1 MNFKNTLKSAL
12 STLLIGWIL
21 SISSTVSA
29 NGWNRSGVLQLGL
42 DAWYLDPSVK
52 QDNFYGP
59 FPQDYDLSHTML
71 AMPSSRS
78 MWNYRPVSPWY
89 KFQGSISPSK
99 SLVFSTKFR
108 ADQSIGLRLDELSV
122 DYALSEFLGVRA
134 GVVDY
139 KLSWCSAYDVTS
151 PWIFEPNSFCSARY
165 TTTVT
170 GGAPG
175 FQTYLNNKY
184 GNYRLQTIGG
194 VYFPGLANY
203 DTEDF
208 GNFSLDGSPQK
219 NDRHLKYGVSL
230 NLLNVDTGTTAR
242 FSWIQTKQQAQSD
255 LMTVG
260 DQLSNMTYA
269 ALSFNLTPRLSVK
282 LTRSDFFGSIM
293 LADQFPAQYSW
304 NGATQKTHFSNS
316 TAEMRYTLNQRNT
329 LAVAYS
335 LYQYGI
341 NNFDIPPP
349 LYDSYNISN
358 GKFFMLDRQQISTSW
373 RYDWDSG
380 FFAIAQLSY
389 TSLINGYNDGRYK
402 SNAMAA
408 GLRIGFIY

>member
-1 MNFKNTLKSAL
+1 MKFSNIQKSV
-12 STLLIGWIL
+12 IL
-21 SISSTVSA
+21 SILVVWAFSFSTAVSA
-29 NGWNRSGVLQLGL
+29 NEWKRSGVLQFGL
-42 DAWYLDPSVK
+42 DAWHLDPSVK

-71 AMPSSRS
+71 AMPSSRT
-78 MWNYRPVSPWY
+78 MWQYRPVSPWY
-89 KFQGSISPSK
+89 KFQGSISPTR

-108 ADQSIGLRLDELSV
+108 ADQSIGFRLDELSV
-122 DYALSEFLGVRA
+122 DYSLSEFIGARA

-139 KLSWCSAYDVTS
+139 KLSWCSAYDVAS
-151 PWIFEPNSFCSARY
+151 PWIFEPNSFCSMQY

-184 GNYRLQTIGG
+184 GSYRLQTIGG
-194 VYFPGLANY
+194 LYFPGLANY

-208 GNFSLDGSPQK
+208 GNFSLDGSAQK
-219 NDRHLKYGVSL
+219 NNKHLKYGLSL

-242 FSWIQTKQQAQSD
+242 FSWIQTKQQARSD
-255 LMTVG
+255 LLSVG
-260 DQLSNMTYA
+260 DQISNMTYA
-269 ALSFNLTPRLSVK
+269 ALNFNLTPRVSVK

-293 LADQFPAQYSW
+293 LDDQFPAEFSW
-304 NGATQKTHFSNS
+304 NGATQKTHFSNT
-316 TAEMRYTLNQRNT
+316 TAEMRYSVNPRNT

-341 NNFDIPPP
+341 NNFDIPSP
-349 LYDSYNISN
+349 LFDSYNISD

-380 FFAIAQLSY
+380 VFAIVQLSY
-389 TSLINGYNDGRYK
+389 TNLINGYNDGRYR

-408 GLRIGFIY
+408 GLRLGFVY